1 MHVKGDFIHTKSFSS
16 SFLYM
21 SVTSLFSAT
30 HSDPLCALPL
40 SLPSFPVFFLI
51 LLIFPGLLL
60 LHFAMD
66 RRNRRFHHSF
76 APMFCSSTNSVTD
89 GQKHKGQQQ
98 PFTQTQSHNGE
109 RKMERE
115 RERERGRENQF
126 TASIAQAVA
135 FPIIT
140 GPTRKHDSADSVCRY
155 YKDCHHTCI
164 WRPE

>member
-1 MHVKGDFIHTKSFSS
+1 
-16 SFLYM
+16 M
-21 SVTSLFSAT
+21 SVTSLFSAA

-89 GQKHKGQQQ
+89 GQKHKGQQAAIYSDTV
-98 PFTQTQSHNGE
+98 TQWGEEDGEGEGEGKGE
-109 RKMERE
+109 REPVH
-115 RERERGRENQF
+115 G
-126 TASIAQAVA
+126 I
-135 FPIIT
+135 
-140 GPTRKHDSADSVCRY
+140 DSTSRCLPYNYRAN
-155 YKDCHHTCI
+155 KET
-164 WRPE
+164 